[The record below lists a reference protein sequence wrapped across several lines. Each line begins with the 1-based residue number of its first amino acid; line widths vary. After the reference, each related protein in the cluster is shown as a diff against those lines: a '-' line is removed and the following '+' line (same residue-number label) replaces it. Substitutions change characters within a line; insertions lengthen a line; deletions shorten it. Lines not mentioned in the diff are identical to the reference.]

1 MKYIRPNETPIIIA
15 GLGFTMI
22 NKVISVKIT
31 ANCVIK
37 VMSGLSPFEITTLIS
52 ESIVFPSSALWRFNI
67 QT

>member
-1 MKYIRPNETPIIIA
+1 
-15 GLGFTMI
+15 MI

-52 ESIVFPSSALWRFNI
+52 ESIVFPSSAL
-67 QT
+67 